1 METDGNKR
9 NKKGCFL
16 DDFRFRLH
24 IYIPHWA
31 RKHLALRQPERNR
44 WQKSLPLRLQLLCHK
59 RNQQSFFVEKRVA
72 RNPIWIFPVT
82 YNLVWSRSVRIPT
95 SSPQRSSTHVNT
107 SFVRKEQSAGLKKKL
122 KASNIIFDLD
132 LNKFRNTTQLVCADK
147 NVSSLSRYTK
157 RQNLSQDLMSGNWD
171 AAHEETHFE
180 LPFFRTSAI
189 AIG

>member
-1 METDGNKR
+1 METDGNIKEI
-9 NKKGCFL
+9 KKDAFWMISVSAC
-16 DDFRFRLH
+16 

-44 WQKSLPLRLQLLCHK
+44 WRKSLPFSDF
-59 RNQQSFFVEKRVA
+59 NFFVTKEINNLFLLRKELREILFGFFPLHITLFGVVGFSPTQQHSRQYKFREKRAECWA
-72 RNPIWIFPVT
+72 R
-82 YNLVWSRSVRIPT
+82 
-95 SSPQRSSTHVNT
+95 
-107 SFVRKEQSAGLKKKL
+107 KKL
-122 KASNIIFDLD
+122 KASNIIFDLG
-132 LNKFRNTTQLVCADK
+132 LNKFINTTQLVCADK

-171 AAHEETHFE
+171 AAHEEMHFE

>member
-24 IYIPHWA
+24 IYTSLGTEASCTSTA
-31 RKHLALRQPERNR
+31 REKSMAEESSSQTSTSLS
-44 WQKSLPLRLQLLCHK
+44 QKKSTI
-59 RNQQSFFVEKRVA
+59 FFCWEKSCEKSYLD
-72 RNPIWIFPVT
+72 FPAT
-82 YNLVWSRSVRIPT
+82 YNLVWSRSVRISSSSS

-122 KASNIIFDLD
+122 KASNIIFDLG

-157 RQNLSQDLMSGNWD
+157 R
-171 AAHEETHFE
+171 
-180 LPFFRTSAI
+180 
-189 AIG
+189 